1 MVKKISWTRNWRN
14 VWSRHCEQRLSWCLI
29 INALTAEPA
38 KITYDG
44 GRVGEGH
51 SCKVTRPP
59 CKQGHHPWSSWSEV
73 RELCYV
79 ASYADILLGSSH
91 TNLALKIPFIAIL
104 SRWTQAHL
112 RSLCSKSYVKLASPD
127 VCLTQID
134 ICAIEMIL
142 CRCILL
148 GSAHCSH
155 DCWPS
160 ALGVLGNIN
169 VTLRTSLIAYLVW
182 SIALNLFSFLLEGVC
197 SLYGAFDRRIFIR

>member
-1 MVKKISWTRNWRN
+1 MMGDGWVKGILVR
-14 VWSRHCEQRLSWCLI
+14 SRDLHVNKGTTLGQVDRKFE
-29 INALTAEPA
+29 NYA
-38 KITYDG
+38 
-44 GRVGEGH
+44 
-51 SCKVTRPP
+51 
-59 CKQGHHPWSSWSEV
+59 
-73 RELCYV
+73 V
-79 ASYADILLGSSH
+79 ASYADILLGSSR
-91 TNLALKIPFIAIL
+91 TNRALKIPFIAIS

-127 VCLTQID
+127 VCLAQID
-134 ICAIEMIL
+134 ICTIEMIL
-142 CRCILL
+142 CRCILP

-197 SLYGAFDRRIFIR
+197 SLYGASDRRIFIR